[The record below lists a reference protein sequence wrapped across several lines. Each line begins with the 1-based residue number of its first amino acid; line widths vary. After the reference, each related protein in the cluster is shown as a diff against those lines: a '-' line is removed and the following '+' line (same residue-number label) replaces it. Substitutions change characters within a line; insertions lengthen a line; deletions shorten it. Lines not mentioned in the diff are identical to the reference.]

1 MLGRR
6 ARPEN
11 QALRALLLMLALVST
26 SLWAG
31 EVYRSFAPDGTV
43 IYSDVPSGTNAEP
56 IYIAAPQP
64 PSQTP
69 RTDSTVAANQPGTSP
84 SSGQAVAPG
93 AAKPAAPTPE
103 ELAKERAE
111 NCRIARDRAQRYSVA
126 HRLYRTLPSGER
138 EYLTDAEIDKAK
150 AQAAADVGRWC
161 N

>member
-1 MLGRR
+1 
-6 ARPEN
+6 
-11 QALRALLLMLALVST
+11 MLALVST

-43 IYSDVPSGTNAEP
+43 IYSDVPFGTNAEP
-56 IYIAAPQP
+56 IFIAAPQP
-64 PSQTP
+64 ASEARGANRSASGDQKP
-69 RTDSTVAANQPGTSP
+69 AAEPAAAAG
-84 SSGQAVAPG
+84 G
-93 AAKPAAPTPE
+93 AKPAAPTPE

-126 HRLYRTLPSGER
+126 HRLYRNLPNGQR

-150 AQAAADVGRWC
+150 AEAAADVERWC